1 MAGVLIKSRKLD
13 TETDMHTGKVRC
25 EDWSSALRS
34 RETTRG
40 QERSLAEVLP
50 AYLLREHSPA
60 TTTRG
65 SQTSGL
71 QSRETKQPLLFRLLL
86 GHFVMTSPQTDAH
99 NDAAQT
105 QVHSSSFLCL
115 NCSGSI
121 SCTIPH
127 LYDGPQDSD

>member
-1 MAGVLIKSRKLD
+1 MAGVLIKSRNLD
-13 TETDMHTGKVRC
+13 TETDMHTGKVPC

-34 RETTRG
+34 WETTRG

-50 AYLLREHSPA
+50 ACLLREHSPA

-86 GHFVMTSPQTDAH
+86 GHFVMTSPQTHAH
-99 NDAAQT
+99 GDAAET
-105 QVHSSSFLCL
+105 QFHSSSFLCL
-115 NCSGSI
+115 NRSGSV
-121 SCTIPH
+121 SCKIPH
-127 LYDGPQDSD
+127 LYDGPQDAD